1 MKDLLL
7 DIRYALR
14 VLWKSP
20 TFTLV
25 ATLTLMLGIGANVLV
40 FGVVNAVL
48 LRPLDVSEPENLY
61 ELRLKP
67 WTNWKLLTTS
77 YPAFEDY
84 QQRNTTFSGLAG
96 YDGYSGGRLR
106 WGDTVKSVSGYSAT
120 GNYFDLLGVQPAIGR
135 FFHEADVHG
144 PNSAPYMVLS
154 DGLWRSAFK
163 ADPGVVGATV
173 RLGKDPFT
181 VVGVAPPRFHGT
193 ERFVWPDYWIP
204 VVNHFDAKYLRD
216 RTGHPLTVFGRLKP
230 GVTPE
235 QAADNLSAI
244 AAQLAKE
251 YPTTDTGVPLRLIRP
266 GLYADEGDLIRGFLY
281 GVTALALLVLL
292 AACANLASLFAARA
306 ADRSRE
312 LALRVALGASR
323 WRLVRQLFTEAMVLS
338 VLGGAAGMVVAGL
351 LLGALGR
358 WGLPGY
364 GMHSSYSDL
373 AVEIDL
379 SVYLSALILTLVSGL
394 LFGMIPARQ
403 VWRSSPL
410 QAMKSGPVDATPR
423 RRLSLRDLLL
433 GAQIVI
439 CTLLV
444 IASLVAV
451 QGMVRLLHAPLGFQ
465 PQGAMVADMDLS
477 EVDGDVPLEK
487 TKAMIDAL
495 RTIPGVTAAGAVSR
509 LPFTGGIRGIPVFP
523 PGTTELSL
531 KNSVLSPYRFTISPG
546 YLEAARTRLL
556 RGRDVSWRDTANA
569 PYVTIVNETFARKM
583 WGDTPAI
590 GQRFIFLD
598 HLREVVGVAED
609 GKYHNMQEPPQPVVY
624 LPLSQSEQ
632 WFGTFV
638 VRSDRAQNELA
649 ATIERTVSGFVPNAI
664 ITVQSWPE
672 AMANALFPARA
683 AAAALGVMG
692 LLAAVVA
699 ATGIFGMA
707 AYNVSRRMKE
717 LGIRVALGARTK
729 HVMSVAVGRP
739 IVLLGVGSLVG
750 LLLGIFASRL
760 LGQIVYQANPRD
772 PLVIAGA
779 VLTMALLG
787 IAASAIPALRALAV
801 DPSKL
806 LREE

>member
-14 VLWKSP
+14 ALWKSP
-20 TFTLV
+20 AFTLV
-25 ATLTLMLGIGANVLV
+25 AVLTLMLGIGANVLV

-48 LRPLDVSEPENLY
+48 LRPLDVSEPQNLY
-61 ELRLKP
+61 ELRFKP

-120 GNYFDLLGVQPAIGR
+120 GNYFDLLGVQPELGR

-154 DGLWRSAFK
+154 DSLWRSAFN
-163 ADPGVVGATV
+163 ADPGVVGTTV

-181 VVGVAPPRFHGT
+181 VLGVAPPRFHGT
-193 ERFVWPDYWIP
+193 EQFVWPDYWIP
-204 VVNHFDAKYLRD
+204 VVNHFGAEYLRD
-216 RTGHPLTVFGRLKP
+216 RTGHPLTVLSRLKP
-230 GVTPE
+230 GVTPR
-235 QAADNLSAI
+235 QATENLSSI

-251 YPTTDTGVPLRLIRP
+251 YPKTDTGVPLRLIRP

-281 GVTALALLVLL
+281 SVTALALLVLL

-323 WRLVRQLFTEAMVLS
+323 WRLVRQLLTEAMVLS
-338 VLGGAAGMVVAGL
+338 LLGGAAGMVAAGL
-351 LLGALGR
+351 LLGALGQR
-358 WGLPGY
+358 GLPGY
-364 GMHSSYSDL
+364 RMHSAYSDL
-373 AVEIDL
+373 AVYVDVR
-379 SVYLSALILTLVSGL
+379 VYLVALILTLVSGL

-403 VWRSSPL
+403 VWQGNPL
-410 QAMKSGPVDATPR
+410 QAMKRGPVDVTPR
-423 RRLSLRDLLL
+423 RRLALRDLLL

-451 QGMVRLLHAPLGFQ
+451 RGMVRLLHAPLGFQ
-465 PQGAMVADMDLS
+465 PQGAMVAEMDPS
-477 EVDGDVPLEK
+477 EIEGDVPIEK

-495 RTIPGVTAAGAVSR
+495 RSLPGVTAAGTLSKV
-509 LPFTGGIRGIPVFP
+509 PFTGGIRGIPVFP
-523 PGTTELSL
+523 PGTTELTL
-531 KNSVLSPYRFTISPG
+531 NNSVLAPYRFTISPG
-546 YLEAARTRLL
+546 YLEAAGTRLL
-556 RGRDVSWRDTANA
+556 RGRDVSWRDTAKT
-569 PYVTIVNETFARKM
+569 PYVAIVNETFSRKM
-583 WGDTPAI
+583 WGDTLAI

-609 GKYHNMQEPPQPVVY
+609 GKYHAIQDPPQPVVY

-638 VRSDRAQNELA
+638 VRSSRAQNEMA
-649 ATIERTVSGFVPNAI
+649 AALERTLSGLEPNAI

-672 AMANALFPARA
+672 AMANALFPAQA
-683 AAAALGVMG
+683 AAVTLGVMG
-692 LLAAVVA
+692 LLAAMVA
-699 ATGIFGMA
+699 VTGIFGMA
-707 AYNVSRRMKE
+707 AYNVSRRIKD
-717 LGIRVALGARTK
+717 LAIRVALGARPK
-729 HVMSVAVGRP
+729 HVMSAAVGRP
-739 IVLLGVGSLVG
+739 IVLLAIGSLAG
-750 LLLGIFASRL
+750 LLLGVFASRL

-772 PLVIAGA
+772 PVVVVGA

-787 IAASAIPALRALAV
+787 LAASAIPALRALAV

-806 LREE
+806 MREE

>member
-14 VLWKSP
+14 ALWKSP
-20 TFTLV
+20 AFTLV
-25 ATLTLMLGIGANVLV
+25 AVLTLMLGIGANVLV

-48 LRPLDVSEPENLY
+48 LRPLDVSEPQNLY
-61 ELRLKP
+61 ELRFKP

-120 GNYFDLLGVQPAIGR
+120 GNYFDLLGVQPELGR

-154 DGLWRSAFK
+154 DSLWRSAFN
-163 ADPGVVGATV
+163 ADPGVVGTTV

-181 VVGVAPPRFHGT
+181 VLGVAPPRFHGT
-193 ERFVWPDYWIP
+193 EQFVWPDYWIP
-204 VVNHFDAKYLRD
+204 VVNHFGAEYLRD
-216 RTGHPLTVFGRLKP
+216 RTGHPLTVLGRLKR
-230 GVTPE
+230 GVTPR
-235 QAADNLSAI
+235 QATENLSSI

-251 YPTTDTGVPLRLIRP
+251 YPKTDTGVPLRLIRP

-281 GVTALALLVLL
+281 SVTALALLVLL

-323 WRLVRQLFTEAMVLS
+323 WRLVRQLLTEAMVLS
-338 VLGGAAGMVVAGL
+338 LLGGAAGMVAAGL
-351 LLGALGR
+351 LLGALGQR
-358 WGLPGY
+358 GLPGY
-364 GMHSSYSDL
+364 GMHSAYSDL
-373 AVEIDL
+373 AVYVDVR
-379 SVYLSALILTLVSGL
+379 VYLVALILTLGSGL

-403 VWRSSPL
+403 VWQGNPL
-410 QAMKSGPVDATPR
+410 QAMKRGPVDVTPR
-423 RRLSLRDLLL
+423 RRLALRDLLL

-451 QGMVRLLHAPLGFQ
+451 RGMVRLLHAPLGFQ
-465 PQGAMVADMDLS
+465 PQGAMVAEMDPS
-477 EVDGDVPLEK
+477 EIEGDVPIEK

-495 RTIPGVTAAGAVSR
+495 RSLPGVTAAGTLSKV
-509 LPFTGGIRGIPVFP
+509 PFTGGIRGIPVFP
-523 PGTTELSL
+523 PGTTELTL
-531 KNSVLSPYRFTISPG
+531 NNSVLAPYRFTISPG
-546 YLEAARTRLL
+546 YLEAAGTRLL
-556 RGRDVSWRDTANA
+556 RGRDVSWRDTAKT
-569 PYVTIVNETFARKM
+569 PYVAIVNETFSRKM

-609 GKYHNMQEPPQPVVY
+609 GKYHAIQDPPQPVVY

-638 VRSDRAQNELA
+638 VRSSRAQNEMA
-649 ATIERTVSGFVPNAI
+649 AALERTLSGLEPNAI

-672 AMANALFPARA
+672 AMANALFPAQA
-683 AAAALGVMG
+683 AAVTLGVMG
-692 LLAAVVA
+692 LLAAMVA
-699 ATGIFGMA
+699 VTGIFGMA

-717 LGIRVALGARTK
+717 LGIRSANRAAWGRVVGRA
-729 HVMSVAVGRP
+729 AVGH
-739 IVLLGVGSLVG
+739 
-750 LLLGIFASRL
+750 
-760 LGQIVYQANPRD
+760 
-772 PLVIAGA
+772 
-779 VLTMALLG
+779 
-787 IAASAIPALRALAV
+787 LR
-801 DPSKL
+801 
-806 LREE
+806 